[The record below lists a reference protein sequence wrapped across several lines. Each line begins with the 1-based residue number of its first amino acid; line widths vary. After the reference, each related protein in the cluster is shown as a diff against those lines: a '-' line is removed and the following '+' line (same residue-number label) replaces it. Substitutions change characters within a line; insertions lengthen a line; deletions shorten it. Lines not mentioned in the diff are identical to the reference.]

1 MSSNQDSQQKNK
13 KSDDFY
19 RFFKGEYIDMLPYV
33 YAEPSDAYKRIIKYC
48 EDYYLFRDEVENIEN
63 NKEKLTKYLA
73 NVMDMIEIGPGFAE
87 VMTKKTLPLVSCA
100 AKLKRFFAV
109 DNSACYLDE
118 ACEFLRNHTSNIE
131 IHAVEADLMSEQ
143 AIRLPQNKVVDG
155 TGQKCILFLGSTL
168 GNFTD
173 DQRYHVLKQLHDMI
187 DAGDLVI
194 LTADTNSIGDS
205 VVKAYTGEDFND
217 FARCALW
224 HFARINPDF
233 DKHVKS
239 FDISCRWNES
249 EKFLL
254 RYYVANE
261 FVSFK
266 FGEYGE
272 IKIEKG
278 QELSGFKA
286 RKDSTEKMVDM
297 ITKYFSIV
305 DILSVSGKMKTFI
318 CLKK

>member
-1 MSSNQDSQQKNK
+1 
-13 KSDDFY
+13 
-19 RFFKGEYIDMLPYV
+19 
-33 YAEPSDAYKRIIKYC
+33 
-48 EDYYLFRDEVENIEN
+48 
-63 NKEKLTKYLA
+63 
-73 NVMDMIEIGPGFAE
+73 
-87 VMTKKTLPLVSCA
+87 
-100 AKLKRFFAV
+100 
-109 DNSACYLDE
+109 
-118 ACEFLRNHTSNIE
+118 
-131 IHAVEADLMSEQ
+131 MSEQ
-143 AIRLPQNKVVDG
+143 VIRLPQNKVVDG

-205 VVKAYTGEDFND
+205 VVKAYTGGDFND
-217 FARCALW
+217 FARCALC

-233 DKHVKS
+233 DKHVMS
-239 FDISCRWNES
+239 FDIKCKWNES

-278 QELSGFKA
+278 QKLSGYKC
-286 RKDSTEKMVDM
+286 RKDTTEKIFV
-297 ITKYFSIV
+297 IFV
-305 DILSVSGKMKTFI
+305 
-318 CLKK
+318 